1 MGVVGGYLLDCGE
14 HHVTTAGC
22 GQPVEPAADA
32 VDCDDV
38 EVLTP
43 SVVSTVHDGP
53 HGTGEGDAELGSRCS
68 STTSLRHPG
77 LSETYEDILYLI
89 LSRL

>member
-1 MGVVGGYLLDCGE
+1 MESAKLVIRDGGGGGCAYLLDCGE

-43 SVVSTVHDGP
+43 RVVSTVHDGP
-53 HGTGEGDAELGSRCS
+53 HGASKGDAELGSRGS

-77 LSETYEDILYLI
+77 LSGK
-89 LSRL
+89 